1 MLHTTHLPTMTKHC
15 NVLLVDDDDVD
26 AFLAARLMR
35 QMSSTWQISC
45 VKDGQEAFELM
56 GKEAFDMILLDVNM
70 PAMSGLEF
78 LELLKQREEQEGVEV
93 PFVVMLTSSCDPLD
107 RIKAEQLLVN
117 DYLSKPLTEN
127 QVKYLLNLTVE
138 ER

>member
-1 MLHTTHLPTMTKHC
+1 MTKHC
-15 NVLLVDDDDVD
+15 SVLLVDDDDVD

-56 GKEAFDMILLDVNM
+56 EKEAFDMILLDVNM

-78 LELLKQREEQEGVEV
+78 LELLKQREEQEGVEA
-93 PFVVMLTSSCDPLD
+93 PFVVMLTSSSDPLD
-107 RIKAEQLLVN
+107 RIKAEQLLVK